1 MRITKDQED
10 LTTKAKKA
18 QKEKM
23 KNLIRKRV
31 HAQEPAFRRGESLY
45 IHGARGKDK
54 AVFPCSTSRLLH
66 RMKFPGFLVTALFL
80 SVSAFSQDWY
90 LSNPSGLAL
99 ERSPSKITALHAD
112 WSVSVE
118 QAEESVVPDILR
130 PYYETGFSIE
140 LRVLYNQGKPVRRQW
155 IFRSGSVT
163 RLNAS
168 MPVEERQETDGKTSE
183 AEQSAGDRP
192 EDETGRAEAEVN
204 QPEDETGRVED
215 EVNQP
220 EDGTD
225 SAEAEVNRPEDGTGR
240 AEAEVNQLEDGT
252 EQPEAEADRPKADR
266 GEGRLPFIE
275 IYSPEYLLT
284 ELFQIRA
291 SGERYSTRYRY
302 SGGVLVG
309 SETRLDGELLWSDE
323 YRYTRNYKLRGVER
337 RYAEKEVAEESA
349 GLVQLRFP
357 PRGLSFISPDSP
369 YDYRLRTGALRD
381 VFMTEAATV
390 RYSTDGQG
398 RVTYEEHFDK
408 DGKQL
413 ASLTNEWSEERLLS
427 VTWSSGGVSGKVEF
441 DYTPDGE
448 NAAERN
454 YRNGVLERKVTRD
467 GNREIEE
474 LYRNGE
480 PVLRAVWED
489 GRKITEERL

>member
-1 MRITKDQED
+1 
-10 LTTKAKKA
+10 
-18 QKEKM
+18 
-23 KNLIRKRV
+23 
-31 HAQEPAFRRGESLY
+31 
-45 IHGARGKDK
+45 
-54 AVFPCSTSRLLH
+54 
-66 RMKFPGFLVTALFL
+66 MKFPGFFLTALL
-80 SVSAFSQDWY
+80 LCASAFSQEWY

-118 QAEESVVPDILR
+118 QVEESAVPDMLR

-140 LRVLYNQGKPVRRQW
+140 LRVLYERGKPVRRQW

-168 MPVEERQETDGKTSE
+168 MPVEER
-183 AEQSAGDRP
+183 R
-192 EDETGRAEAEVN
+192 EDK
-204 QPEDETGRVED
+204 
-215 EVNQP
+215 
-220 EDGTD
+220 TD
-225 SAEAEVNRPEDGTGR
+225 SAEDEANQTEDGTGG
-240 AEAEVNQLEDGT
+240 AEDGT
-252 EQPEAEADRPKADR
+252 GQPEDKADQPEAKTAH

-275 IYSPEYLLT
+275 LYSPEYLLT

-309 SETRLDGELLWSDE
+309 SETTLDGEPLWRDE

-337 RYAEKEVAEESA
+337 RYAEQEVTEESA
-349 GLVQLRFP
+349 RLVQLRFP
-357 PRGLSFISPDSP
+357 PRGFSFISPDSP

-398 RVTYEEHFDK
+398 RVTHEEHLDK
-408 DGKQL
+408 DGKQI
-413 ASLTNEWSEERLLS
+413 ASLANEWSEERLLS

-441 DYTPDGE
+441 DYAPDGE
-448 NAAERN
+448 NEGERN
-454 YRNGVLERKVTRD
+454 YRNGVLERKVTKD

-474 LYRNGE
+474 LYRNGA
-480 PVLRAVWED
+480 PILRAVWED